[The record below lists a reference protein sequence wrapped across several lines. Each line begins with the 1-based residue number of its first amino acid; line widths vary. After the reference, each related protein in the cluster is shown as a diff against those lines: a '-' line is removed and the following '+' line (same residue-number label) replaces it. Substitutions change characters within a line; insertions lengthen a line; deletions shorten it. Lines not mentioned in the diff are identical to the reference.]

1 MGYVM
6 HAYGIVSAVTFTK
19 DNLGIRNAFILETFK
34 ILNLKFDIQSVLQGL
49 SCTYIAP
56 F

>member
-1 MGYVM
+1 MTRANLSYRNLNVM

-19 DNLGIRNAFILETFK
+19 DNLGIRNAFMYIY
-34 ILNLKFDIQSVLQGL
+34 
-49 SCTYIAP
+49 TYSYIRD